1 MSSDK
6 LFLPPEWKDDQKMT
20 VLFAPFRDRS
30 LNPQSWDRKLKF
42 WTHVIS
48 EDCRQNNRII
58 VDVKELQSRFV
69 RNGKKPG
76 CLDVVGVEMQRSGKL
91 HKVSQ
96 YQKAGSSSWLG
107 WGFSTFVW
115 RPMTW
120 GLSAVWR
127 KSEDNSEPLVLHQ
140 LLTEKCSE
148 ILCLHYDTVE
158 HESTDNLVELGA
170 LRSKHASLGLSER
183 DFDLVIQQL
192 ALDKKVVVTQTMER
206 DTVVKFSKK
215 GDKRVGPVSEVEL
228 NVFRIQKVQLNLE
241 KQTEVLSQQCDKLR
255 NEAKLHVKE
264 GKRTLAL
271 QSLRRKKRVEQTLN
285 QKMASIDQLH
295 NMMTK
300 IQDAATNEMILKA
313 YDSGMSAIKSLN
325 QETPVE
331 KVENVVDNLQDALED
346 QGEITQLISQD
357 LSSSDASEDGLEKE
371 LSDLLF
377 ADQQAMKE
385 EGDDLA
391 SVLEG
396 LAIHDTMPDLPD
408 VPSFSPSKE
417 ETKQPRGTTLQKPM
431 AATN

>member
-1 MSSDK
+1 MMSTDK

-58 VDVKELQSRFV
+58 VDVKELQSRFM

-76 CLDVVGVEMQRSGKL
+76 CLEVVGAEMQRSGKL
-91 HKVSQ
+91 HKLSY
-96 YQKAGSSSWLG
+96 YQKSRNSSWLG
-107 WGFSTFVW
+107 WGFNTFVW
-115 RPMTW
+115 QPMSW
-120 GLSAVWR
+120 GLGMVWR
-127 KSEDNSEPLVLHQ
+127 KSEDSSEPRVLHQ
-140 LLTEKCSE
+140 LLMEKCDE
-148 ILCLHYDTVE
+148 LMCHHYDTVE

-170 LRSKHASLGLSER
+170 LRSQHASLGLSDQE
-183 DFDLVIQQL
+183 FDLVVQQL
-192 ALDKKVVVTQTMER
+192 AQDKKVVVTQTKER
-206 DTVVKFSKK
+206 DTVVKFCKT
-215 GDKRVGPVSEVEL
+215 GDKRVGPASEVEL
-228 NVFRIQKVQLNLE
+228 NVFRIQKVQKNLE

-255 NEAKLHVKE
+255 NEAKCHVKE
-264 GKRTLAL
+264 GKKTLAL

-313 YDSGMSAIKSLN
+313 YNSGMSAIKSLN

-331 KVENVVDNLQDALED
+331 KVESVVDNLQDALED
-346 QGEITQLISQD
+346 QGEITQLISRD
-357 LSSSDASEDGLEKE
+357 LSSSDISEDGLEKE
-371 LSDLLF
+371 LSDLLV

-385 EGDDLA
+385 E
-391 SVLEG
+391 V
-396 LAIHDTMPDLPD
+396 PDLPD
-408 VPSFSPSKE
+408 VPCFSPSKDDSPE
-417 ETKQPRGTTLQKPM
+417 ARGTTLQKPL